1 MHTARKGGR
10 FRNFSRRAHSNCMC
24 SSCKALILLEL
35 EYAGYLIYS
44 DITVVVLDM
53 ALSNEDAGILH

>member
-1 MHTARKGGR
+1 
-10 FRNFSRRAHSNCMC
+10 MC

-53 ALSNEDAGILH
+53 ALSDEDAGILH